1 VKKKQE
7 SKRQK
12 PPPVIISNIN
22 NYSQLNTH
30 LKSEKINYRT
40 IMLNNNQVK
49 VNVDN
54 EWEYRAL
61 TKAVNNP
68 KYQWHSYENKLIRPL
83 RVIVRHLHPSCQPTE
98 IQHELKERGFLI
110 TDVVNKIKTIKEN
123 GEYKRIPL
131 PLFMLTFES
140 GQDIKKVYDIEFLCH
155 MKVSVEAVRSSKLIP
170 QCKRCQRYNH
180 TQKYCGHEPKCVKCA
195 GQHLTTECNKAKN
208 IQAVCANCGKN
219 HPASYR
225 GCEVAKELQKRRN
238 EASRKQQPRTLTANE
253 IKPGVSYSQVAQKGN
268 EPDQTPADIKNP
280 NPTEETSLMQMM
292 QNLMTRVDQLAAR
305 LTTIENDI
313 SRTCHSK

>member
-1 VKKKQE
+1 
-7 SKRQK
+7 
-12 PPPVIISNIN
+12 
-22 NYSQLNTH
+22 
-30 LKSEKINYRT
+30 
-40 IMLNNNQVK
+40 

-61 TKAVNNP
+61 TKVVNNQ

-140 GQDIKKVYDIEFLCH
+140 SQDIKKVYDIEFLCH

-170 QCKRCQRYNH
+170 
-180 TQKYCGHEPKCVKCA
+180 
-195 GQHLTTECNKAKN
+195 
-208 IQAVCANCGKN
+208 
-219 HPASYR
+219 
-225 GCEVAKELQKRRN
+225 
-238 EASRKQQPRTLTANE
+238 
-253 IKPGVSYSQVAQKGN
+253 
-268 EPDQTPADIKNP
+268 
-280 NPTEETSLMQMM
+280 
-292 QNLMTRVDQLAAR
+292 
-305 LTTIENDI
+305 
-313 SRTCHSK
+313 

>member
-40 IMLNNNQVK
+40 TMLNNNQVK

-61 TKAVNNP
+61 TKVVNNQ

-123 GEYKRIPL
+123 GEY
-131 PLFMLTFES
+131 
-140 GQDIKKVYDIEFLCH
+140 
-155 MKVSVEAVRSSKLIP
+155 
-170 QCKRCQRYNH
+170 
-180 TQKYCGHEPKCVKCA
+180 
-195 GQHLTTECNKAKN
+195 
-208 IQAVCANCGKN
+208 ANF
-219 HPASYR
+219 
-225 GCEVAKELQKRRN
+225 
-238 EASRKQQPRTLTANE
+238 
-253 IKPGVSYSQVAQKGN
+253 
-268 EPDQTPADIKNP
+268 
-280 NPTEETSLMQMM
+280 
-292 QNLMTRVDQLAAR
+292 
-305 LTTIENDI
+305 
-313 SRTCHSK
+313 